1 MYEFDDNLLKL
12 DNFEEG
18 IKKISSIKE
27 IMTTE
32 IKYYESFESD
42 EEREQFCKDRKID
55 SLPLKDKLEIWEYNK
70 KSFRLINKDEI
81 IDNADCFIYNDN
93 LIDFFSKDEKV
104 KFIINNKKIIGLMH
118 FVDYNRK
125 QAYIYPYFKF
135 IEFESL
141 LREYIKIIGKEKD
154 YLNNIYKKSGKK
166 VEKIE
171 DTGFIELLKF
181 CRENQLI
188 DSEYLII
195 NNNDFQ
201 GKINFLRN
209 NLMHIK
215 YNTDLIKD
223 DRIEDFNKN
232 NKILNHIIKINKK
245 LNKEINKI
253 INSF

>member
-12 DNFEEG
+12 NNFEEG

-32 IKYYESFESD
+32 IKYYESFKND

-55 SLPLKDKLEIWEYNK
+55 CLPLKDKLEIWEYNK
-70 KSFRLINKDEI
+70 KKCRLINEDEI
-81 IDNADCFIYNDN
+81 IYDADCFIYDTK
-93 LIDFFSKDEKV
+93 LINSISKDDKL
-104 KFIINNKKIIGLMH
+104 KFILKNKKLIGLIH

-141 LREYIKIIGKEKD
+141 LREYIKIIGKEKE
-154 YLNNIYKKSGKK
+154 YLDNIIKKYEKK

-171 DTGFIELLKF
+171 DTSFIELLKF
-181 CRENQLI
+181 SRENQLI
-188 DSEYLII
+188 DIDHLII

-215 YNTDLIKD
+215 YHTDLIKD

-245 LNKEINKI
+245 LNEEINKI